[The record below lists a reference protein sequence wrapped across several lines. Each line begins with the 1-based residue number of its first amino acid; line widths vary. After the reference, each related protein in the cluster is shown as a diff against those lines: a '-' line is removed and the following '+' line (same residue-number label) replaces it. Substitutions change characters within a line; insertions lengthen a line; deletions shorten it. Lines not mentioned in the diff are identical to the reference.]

1 MEVFRMNSRVITI
14 GREFGSG
21 GHEIGMRLAERLGIP
36 FYDRELITLASEQG
50 GLDPKLI
57 ERNEEGAHRI
67 SEKGRSRMPF
77 FSLSYTPDFSDA
89 IYLQQCKVIK
99 DLAAKGPCV
108 IVGRCADFVLRN
120 EGSINVFIAASMP
133 YKIARKRKVAVE
145 KAGYTDE
152 QMERY
157 INDMNTARA
166 NYYNH
171 YTNGKWGN
179 SSTYH
184 LCVHSDLVDVDG
196 AVETILAYLENIK

>member
-1 MEVFRMNSRVITI
+1 MNSHVITI

-21 GHEIGMRLAERLGIP
+21 GHEVGMKLAERLGVP
-36 FYDRELITLASEQG
+36 FYDRELITLAAEQG
-50 GLDPKLI
+50 GIDPKLI
-57 ERNEEGAHRI
+57 ERNEEGAHRL

-108 IVGRCADFVLRN
+108 IVGRCADFVLRS

-133 YKIARKRKVAVE
+133 YKIKRKRKVAIE
-145 KAGYTDE
+145 KKDFTDE
-152 QMERY
+152 QFERY
-157 INDMNTARA
+157 INDMNAARA

-171 YTNGKWGN
+171 YTNQKWGN

-196 AVETILAYLENIK
+196 AVETIVAYLNSVK

>member
-1 MEVFRMNSRVITI
+1 MNSHVITI

-21 GHEIGMRLAERLGIP
+21 GHEIGMKLAERLGVP
-36 FYDRELITLASEQG
+36 FYDRELITLAAEQG
-50 GLDPKLI
+50 GIDPKLI
-57 ERNEEGAHRI
+57 ERNEEGAHRL

-108 IVGRCADFVLRN
+108 IVGRCADFVLRS

-133 YKIARKRKVAVE
+133 YKIQRKRKVAIE
-145 KAGYTDE
+145 KKDYTDE
-152 QMERY
+152 QFERY
-157 INDMNTARA
+157 INDMNAARA

-171 YTNGKWGN
+171 YTNQKWGN

-196 AVETILAYLENIK
+196 AVETIVAYLKSVK

>member
-1 MEVFRMNSRVITI
+1 MNSHVITI

-21 GHEIGMRLAERLGIP
+21 GHEIGMKLAERLGVP
-36 FYDRELITLASEQG
+36 FYDRELITLAAEQG
-50 GLDPKLI
+50 GIDPKLI
-57 ERNEEGAHRI
+57 ERNEEGAHRL

-108 IVGRCADFVLRN
+108 IVGRCADFVLRT

-133 YKIARKRKVAVE
+133 YKIQRKRKVAIE
-145 KAGYTDE
+145 KKDYTDE
-152 QMERY
+152 QFERY
-157 INDMNTARA
+157 INDMNAARA

-171 YTNGKWGN
+171 YTNQKWGN

-196 AVETILAYLENIK
+196 AVETIVAYLKSVK

>member
-1 MEVFRMNSRVITI
+1 MNSHVITI

-21 GHEIGMRLAERLGIP
+21 GHEIGMKLAERLGVP
-36 FYDRELITLASEQG
+36 FYDRELITLAAEQG
-50 GLDPKLI
+50 GIDPKLI
-57 ERNEEGAHRI
+57 ERNEEGAHRL

-108 IVGRCADFVLRN
+108 IVGRCADFVLRT

-133 YKIARKRKVAVE
+133 YKIQRKRKVAIE
-145 KAGYTDE
+145 KKDYTDE
-152 QMERY
+152 QFERY
-157 INDMNTARA
+157 INDMNAARA

-171 YTNGKWGN
+171 YTNQKWGN

-196 AVETILAYLENIK
+196 AVETIVAYLNSVK

>member
-1 MEVFRMNSRVITI
+1 MNSHVITI

-21 GHEIGMRLAERLGIP
+21 GHEIGMKLAERLGVP
-36 FYDRELITLASEQG
+36 FYDRELITLAAEQG
-50 GLDPKLI
+50 GIDPKLI
-57 ERNEEGAHRI
+57 ERNEEGAHRL
-67 SEKGRSRMPF
+67 SERGRSRMPF

-108 IVGRCADFVLRN
+108 IVGRCADFVLRS

-133 YKIARKRKVAVE
+133 YKIKRKRKVAIE
-145 KAGYTDE
+145 KKDYTDE
-152 QMERY
+152 QFERY
-157 INDMNTARA
+157 INDMNAARA

-171 YTNGKWGN
+171 YTNQKWGN

-196 AVETILAYLENIK
+196 AVETIVAYLNSVK

>member
-1 MEVFRMNSRVITI
+1 MNSHVITI

-21 GHEIGMRLAERLGIP
+21 GHEIGMKLAERLGVP
-36 FYDRELITLASEQG
+36 FYDRELITIAAEQG
-50 GLDPKLI
+50 GIDPKLI
-57 ERNEEGAHRI
+57 ERNEEGAHRL

-108 IVGRCADFVLRN
+108 IVGRCADFVLRS

-133 YKIARKRKVAVE
+133 YKIQRKRKVAIE
-145 KAGYTDE
+145 KKDYTDE
-152 QMERY
+152 QFERY
-157 INDMNTARA
+157 INDMNAARA

-171 YTNGKWGN
+171 YTNQKWGN

-196 AVETILAYLENIK
+196 AVETIVAYLKSVK